1 MREERPPVDPLVLHA
16 GVPAAPPGVRRT
28 GYPPLRTDGGEVRQ
42 LAGEEIPLIGRIAAV
57 ADIYDAV
64 SSSRPFRNPFHPVDA
79 IRILRIEKGKKLD
92 PELAEAFAKVIYPFP
107 IGSTVVLTTQELAVV
122 MGYADEDKFQPIV
135 KPIMKKVR
143 NNGREEV
150 VRLPWAAQ
158 QGFTITPELEDPDR
172 GEQGYLRAG
181 GRVLPLTRRSVRDA
195 APGGTGVL
203 SRMSKPKSI
212 SNASA

>member
-1 MREERPPVDPLVLHA
+1 MHHQAFD
-16 GVPAAPPGVRRT
+16 GT
-28 GYPPLRTDGGEVRQ
+28 GYPPLRTNGGDVRQ
-42 LAGEEIPLIGRIAAV
+42 LAGEEIPIIGRIAAV

-79 IRILRIEKGKKLD
+79 IRILRNEKGKKLD

-107 IGSTVVLTTQELAVV
+107 IGSTVILTTQELAVV

-143 NNGREEV
+143 KDGREEV

-158 QGFTITPELEDPDR
+158 QGFTITPSSKIQIVVNKDIYELEDV
-172 GEQGYLRAG
+172 Y
-181 GRVLPLTRRSVRDA
+181 SH
-195 APGGTGVL
+195 
-203 SRMSKPKSI
+203 
-212 SNASA
+212 